1 MYHVFECL
9 CSDGLLYV
17 AGSEASPMAASDG
30 VEKDQSAQEADVA
43 ERDEVQ
49 ATHVAKTEKN
59 RRRLL
64 CVTQ

>member
-49 ATHVAKTEKN
+49 ATHV
-59 RRRLL
+59 L
-64 CVTQ
+64 

>member
-49 ATHVAKTEKN
+49 ATHVL
-59 RRRLL
+59 RLQHQRL
-64 CVTQ
+64 D